1 MSIALSLLESRYDFP
16 NITEHPTCEIM
27 IAAIPRS
34 GSTMFCLDLW
44 ESGVL
49 GAPLEYLNFRLMK
62 SSERWHGLIA
72 TPVGYWNYLQ
82 KVRTSPNGVFS
93 YKMFP
98 SVYQQIAQ
106 VSEELLSRV
115 APTHVIYLTRN
126 DIDAQ
131 AVSYSKA
138 IQGMAWFADVAQ
150 QKAAVY
156 SYNHIVEC
164 KNILRRQMDD
174 WEYIFDLTGTSVL
187 RVAYEDILKNKESV
201 VATVVRHITGSTD
214 VRTLPIPRLEVQRD
228 NLSRQWTQLF
238 AEESQDMRKSRGRLN
253 DEKLRRYI
261 NTSLVRGALQTCKY

>member
-16 NITEHPTCEIM
+16 ERHGAPNCEVM

-34 GSTMFCLDLW
+34 GSTMFSLDLW

-62 SSERWHGLIA
+62 SSKRWQGLIDA
-72 TPVGYWNYLQ
+72 PIDYWNYVQ

-93 YKMFP
+93 YKMF
-98 SVYQQIAQ
+98 SSQYQQIAQ
-106 VSEELLSRV
+106 VSEELLSRI
-115 APTHVIYLTRN
+115 APKHVIYLTRD

-150 QKAAVY
+150 QKTAVY

-174 WEYIFDLTGTSVL
+174 WEYIFDITGTSVL
-187 RVAYEDILKNKESV
+187 RIAYEDVLKNKDSV
-201 VATVVRHITGSTD
+201 VATVVQHITGSSD
-214 VRTLPIPRLEVQRD
+214 VRTLPIPRLKVQRD
-228 NLSRQWTQLF
+228 NSSRQWIQLF
-238 AEESQDMRKSRGRLN
+238 AEESLAMRKWRPS
-253 DEKLRRYI
+253 
-261 NTSLVRGALQTCKY
+261 QP